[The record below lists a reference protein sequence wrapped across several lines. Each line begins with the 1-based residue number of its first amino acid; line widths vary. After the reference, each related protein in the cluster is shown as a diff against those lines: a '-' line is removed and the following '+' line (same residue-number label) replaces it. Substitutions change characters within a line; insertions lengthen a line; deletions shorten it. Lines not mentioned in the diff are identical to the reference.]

1 VRSGGGTGLG
11 LAIARQLAALMG
23 GRMGAVPRD
32 EGGSVFS
39 FTARLPRVR
48 GRADAAPARTELG
61 GLRALIVDDNPTN
74 RTILEHYLAAWGLV
88 CHSVE
93 GAQQALEVLVQA
105 HHDGQ
110 PYRLAVLDYHMPGMD
125 GIELAQRIR
134 ARRELRDTAIVL
146 LTSSVTDIQVAEQA
160 EVKQHL
166 LKPPRQSDLYDAIA
180 DALSGESAGQARTL
194 ALRDTIARQRS
205 VASGP
210 LVLVAEDNQVNELLA
225 TTMLRRRGLRPE
237 MARTGL
243 EAVRMA
249 TTREYAAIFMDCQM
263 PEIDG
268 YEATRRI
275 RVAETDRHLPII
287 AMTANAMPGDRDRC
301 LAAGMDD
308 YLPKPVSPS
317 QLDRALLRWL
327 PDLGQTTGETQ
338 PADTMAPDHSSSN
351 HGAPPTGPAPNTGEL
366 LDLEVVQRIRVDLD
380 HSMRGRLMSTFER
393 SLQECVSG
401 IEGAARDRD
410 GDELRRVAHLLKG
423 SSATIGAARLRETC
437 EALERLALAG
447 EPTLAEASVG
457 TLASIAEH
465 TRSALASEL
474 LAA

>member
-1 VRSGGGTGLG
+1 
-11 LAIARQLAALMG
+11 
-23 GRMGAVPRD
+23 
-32 EGGSVFS
+32 
-39 FTARLPRVR
+39 
-48 GRADAAPARTELG
+48 
-61 GLRALIVDDNPTN
+61 
-74 RTILEHYLAAWGLV
+74 
-88 CHSVE
+88 VE
-93 GAQQALEVLVQA
+93 GAKQALEALEQG
-105 HHDGQ
+105 HRDGQ

-125 GIELAQRIR
+125 GIQLAQTIR
-134 ARRELRDTAIVL
+134 ARHELRRTAIVL
-146 LTSSVTDIQVAEQA
+146 LTSSVTDLQA
-160 EVKQHL
+160 ADQAGVKQHL
-166 LKPPRQSDLYDAIA
+166 LKPARQSDLYDAIA
-180 DALSGESAGQARTL
+180 DALSGDGAAPPRPL
-194 ALRDTIARQRS
+194 ALRDAVPGQTS
-205 VASGP
+205 DASGA
-210 LVLVAEDNQVNELLA
+210 LVLVAEDSQVNELLA

-237 MARTGL
+237 VARTGL

-275 RVAETDRHLPII
+275 RVAETNRHLPII

-308 YLPKPVSPS
+308 YLAKPVAPK

-327 PDLGQTTGETQ
+327 PDLGPAASETQ
-338 PADTMAPDHSSSN
+338 PADSLQPE
-351 HGAPPTGPAPNTGEL
+351 GASITDEL

-380 HSMRGRLMSTFER
+380 PSMRGRLMSIFER
-393 SLQECVSG
+393 SLHECVTG
-401 IEGAARDRD
+401 IEDAARDRD

-437 EALERLALAG
+437 EELERLALTG
-447 EPTLAEASVG
+447 MPILAEASVV
-457 TLASIAEH
+457 TLASIAES